1 MFEIYKNYTLLHR
14 HELKTFARLDNIF
27 AKISTIIHNH
37 LPNLMKFTN
46 IWLTFGQ
53 LYNFQKQARERNKFS
68 TFHKLDYFIY
78 T

>member
-27 AKISTIIHNH
+27 AKISTNIHKH
-37 LPNLMKFTN
+37 VPNLMKFTN

-53 LYNFQKQARERNKFS
+53 LYNF
-68 TFHKLDYFIY
+68 
-78 T
+78 